1 MLADRKA
8 QDGDGLW
15 APFLAGA
22 EASGS
27 VLAQGASH
35 HSGSTAWRSC
45 VKVSTASFLPASDKA
60 HDTSLIHL
68 YFKSVVVMFA
78 WVSPGVFS

>member
-35 HSGSTAWRSC
+35 TRVPQPGGL
-45 VKVSTASFLPASDKA
+45 VSR
-60 HDTSLIHL
+60 
-68 YFKSVVVMFA
+68 
-78 WVSPGVFS
+78 